1 MPATL
6 GLIHLLSGRG
16 AILGHV
22 GGGLML
28 LAQLGSAALVGLD
41 LALLEISDE
50 GADRGQMIALAER
63 MMGSAG
69 FTILLLV
76 ALFGSFLGLAFL
88 AAGLWR
94 ARVVPAW
101 PSVLILLFVVMEFT
115 VIGVS
120 EVLESVALVLLAIG
134 LGWVSIKVLSMSD
147 AEWHEASVGDR
158 RQSAGAI
165 ATWWDRGAAKQAKR
179 PSGGASSGNSFA
191 AVCSLAGHSDIALWR
206 FRERGLGELRRT
218 PLPRTL
224 VNKRAPKPETAWT
237 DWRWSPAANM
247 LTRQASTSS
256 KFSPPTL

>member
-1 MPATL
+1 MLKIWNADNFRRTLAGLCLIAAPLLYLVSEWIGPESSDDATRQLALISEQPTLWAVGALLDFLAAILFVPATL

-134 LGWVSIKVLSMSD
+134 LGWVGIKVLSMSD
-147 AEWHEASVGDR
+147 AEWHEASVGTD
-158 RQSAGAI
+158 
-165 ATWWDRGAAKQAKR
+165 
-179 PSGGASSGNSFA
+179 AS
-191 AVCSLAGHSDIALWR
+191 
-206 FRERGLGELRRT
+206 
-218 PLPRTL
+218 PR
-224 VNKRAPKPETAWT
+224 VR
-237 DWRWSPAANM
+237 
-247 LTRQASTSS
+247 
-256 KFSPPTL
+256 